1 MKQFFKDISKDFF
14 SEIWTFVGLF
24 SAWLVLTGSAKTV
37 IGKVT
42 LISFIYLG
50 NYFKTTKPKGRRI
63 KWLKNKNY

>member
-1 MKQFFKDISKDFF
+1 MKQFFKDVSKDFF

-42 LISFIYLG
+42 LASFVVWIVTLRLR
-50 NYFKTTKPKGRRI
+50 NPKE
-63 KWLKNKNY
+63 KE

>member
-24 SAWLVLTGSAKTV
+24 SAWLVLTGSAKSV

-42 LISFIYLG
+42 LVSFLVWIVTLRLR
-50 NYFKTTKPKGRRI
+50 NPKE
-63 KWLKNKNY
+63 

>member
-1 MKQFFKDISKDFF
+1 MKQFFKDISSDFF

-42 LISFIYLG
+42 LASFVVWILTLRLR
-50 NYFKTTKPKGRRI
+50 NPKDE
-63 KWLKNKNY
+63 

>member
-1 MKQFFKDISKDFF
+1 MKQFFKDISSDFF

-42 LISFIYLG
+42 LASFIVWILTLRLR
-50 NYFKTTKPKGRRI
+50 NPKD
-63 KWLKNKNY
+63 K

>member
-42 LISFIYLG
+42 LVSFVVWVITLRLR
-50 NYFKTTKPKGRRI
+50 NPKEGE
-63 KWLKNKNY
+63 

>member
-1 MKQFFKDISKDFF
+1 MKKFFKDISADFF

-42 LISFIYLG
+42 LISFILWIITLRLR
-50 NYFKTTKPKGRRI
+50 NPKE
-63 KWLKNKNY
+63 

>member
-1 MKQFFKDISKDFF
+1 VKQFFKDISKDFF

-42 LISFIYLG
+42 LASFIVWVITLRLR
-50 NYFKTTKPKGRRI
+50 NPKEGD
-63 KWLKNKNY
+63 

>member
-1 MKQFFKDISKDFF
+1 MKQFFRDVSKDFF

-42 LISFIYLG
+42 LASFIVWIITLRLR
-50 NYFKTTKPKGRRI
+50 NPKE
-63 KWLKNKNY
+63 

>member
-42 LISFIYLG
+42 LVSFVVWVITLRLR
-50 NYFKTTKPKGRRI
+50 NPREEE
-63 KWLKNKNY
+63 

>member
-1 MKQFFKDISKDFF
+1 MKQFFKDVSKDFF

-42 LISFIYLG
+42 LASFVVWILTLRLR
-50 NYFKTTKPKGRRI
+50 NPKGE
-63 KWLKNKNY
+63 

>member
-42 LISFIYLG
+42 VASFLVWCITLRLRNPG
-50 NYFKTTKPKGRRI
+50 EDK
-63 KWLKNKNY
+63 

>member
-1 MKQFFKDISKDFF
+1 MKQFFKDISSDFF

-42 LISFIYLG
+42 LASFVVWILTLRLR
-50 NYFKTTKPKGRRI
+50 NPKDEE
-63 KWLKNKNY
+63 

>member
-1 MKQFFKDISKDFF
+1 MKQLFKDISKDFF

-42 LISFIYLG
+42 LASFIVWILTLRLR
-50 NYFKTTKPKGRRI
+50 NPKGE
-63 KWLKNKNY
+63 

>member
-1 MKQFFKDISKDFF
+1 MRQFFKDISKDFF

-42 LISFIYLG
+42 LASFIVWMLTLRLR
-50 NYFKTTKPKGRRI
+50 NPKEQNEKRH
-63 KWLKNKNY
+63 

>member
-42 LISFIYLG
+42 LVSFIVWVITLRLR
-50 NYFKTTKPKGRRI
+50 NPKEGE
-63 KWLKNKNY
+63 

>member
-1 MKQFFKDISKDFF
+1 MRQFFKDISKDFF

-42 LISFIYLG
+42 LASFVIWMLTLRLR
-50 NYFKTTKPKGRRI
+50 NPKE
-63 KWLKNKNY
+63 

>member
-1 MKQFFKDISKDFF
+1 MKQFFKDISSDFF

-42 LISFIYLG
+42 LASFIVWIITLRLR
-50 NYFKTTKPKGRRI
+50 NPKDE
-63 KWLKNKNY
+63 

>member
-42 LISFIYLG
+42 LVSFVVWILTLRLR
-50 NYFKTTKPKGRRI
+50 NPKE
-63 KWLKNKNY
+63 

>member
-1 MKQFFKDISKDFF
+1 MRQFFKDISKDFF

-42 LISFIYLG
+42 LASFVVWILTLRLR
-50 NYFKTTKPKGRRI
+50 NPKE
-63 KWLKNKNY
+63 